1 MLTVTDEISE
11 DTEKV
16 TTEDIE
22 SIVKEEDE
30 APPAEPNW
38 NHEKIYDVLQAL
50 PEPPKVEGMDI
61 HEAHEKMSPAEFRK
75 QIVTLWKKRQA
86 ELKEALESLQDDA
99 KYLGK
104 LLEQFKE
111 AEEKGDAEG
120 QLSVLEVLEWEVQ
133 DLDKTHV
140 FNFIGGFGI
149 VAEYLNSTNLPV
161 LLFVYDLLAEA
172 TEIKLRGGEDPAPFA
187 LIELEKVFQSEEWCQ
202 RFSTTFVKMAHLL
215 AHREVIELVDAMQ
228 HQLPT
233 CQKVHQASGVKT
245 VVERL
250 AKGFADDE
258 ELDAEEKKELAL
270 FFEDFLGHQSERTPL
285 QSDRSSKMRG
295 TSTKAAPE
303 PLGVLRGHGAPV
315 NSVGFLSVST
325 VVSGAGDGAVKIWD
339 LKSRR
344 ELATNPAAHSKAGV
358 LHTAALQG
366 AAASEHKYVT
376 QGRDGF
382 VKLWDAQT
390 FGIAAEPLSK
400 LYCGSY
406 SFTKSSTMRWP
417 GDTPE
422 GAHVIVCPS
431 SVDNKLL
438 VYDIREDSSSPALTL
453 TVPDAAAKRGMCVS
467 LSLFGSSVAQVEDG
481 AGGNVQTYIAA
492 GFEGGQLAILD
503 LRSGGKVACETT
515 VTQGANALLSFDVTR
530 DGRSAI
536 CGSSG
541 EELYVAN
548 IDVASYTL
556 SSRSFFSCAHGGF
569 SNVCIRG
576 DQRIVATAGWDH
588 RVRVFHLRKLKP
600 LAVLKYHSDSV
611 FALDFSADSAL
622 LASSQRP
629 QNSPLVD
636 LSTLASRFC

>member
-1 MLTVTDEISE
+1 
-11 DTEKV
+11 
-16 TTEDIE
+16 
-22 SIVKEEDE
+22 
-30 APPAEPNW
+30 
-38 NHEKIYDVLQAL
+38 
-50 PEPPKVEGMDI
+50 
-61 HEAHEKMSPAEFRK
+61 
-75 QIVTLWKKRQA
+75 
-86 ELKEALESLQDDA
+86 
-99 KYLGK
+99 
-104 LLEQFKE
+104 
-111 AEEKGDAEG
+111 
-120 QLSVLEVLEWEVQ
+120 
-133 DLDKTHV
+133 
-140 FNFIGGFGI
+140 
-149 VAEYLNSTNLPV
+149 
-161 LLFVYDLLAEA
+161 
-172 TEIKLRGGEDPAPFA
+172 
-187 LIELEKVFQSEEWCQ
+187 
-202 RFSTTFVKMAHLL
+202 
-215 AHREVIELVDAMQ
+215 
-228 HQLPT
+228 
-233 CQKVHQASGVKT
+233 
-245 VVERL
+245 
-250 AKGFADDE
+250 
-258 ELDAEEKKELAL
+258 
-270 FFEDFLGHQSERTPL
+270 
-285 QSDRSSKMRG
+285 MRG

-453 TVPDAAAKRGMCVS
+453 TVPDAAAKRGICVS

-541 EELYVAN
+541 EEL
-548 IDVASYTL
+548 
-556 SSRSFFSCAHGGF
+556 
-569 SNVCIRG
+569 NVCIRG

-622 LASSQRP
+622 LASCSKDHKIALWSIYP
-629 QNSPLVD
+629 PSPA
-636 LSTLASRFC
+636 ASANALQPY